1 MNNICY
7 FELPAQNLGKTT
19 AFYEKLFAWK
29 HGSSGAEY
37 AMVNPPSGIQGGLG
51 KETKTAVLYIEVEDI
66 TATLKE
72 IEAAGGATVLP
83 ETKIETDDGE
93 DFGKF
98 GLFKDPEGTLMGLWS
113 K

>member
-7 FELPAQNLGKTT
+7 FELPGKNLAKTT
-19 AFYEKLFAWK
+19 DFYDKLFDWK
-29 HGSSGAEY
+29 PQSSGENY
-37 AMVNPPSGIQGGLG
+37 AMINPPSGIQGGLG
-51 KETKTAVLYIEVEDI
+51 KETKAAILYIEVENI
-66 TATLKE
+66 PAKLKE

-83 ETKIETDDGE
+83 ETKIETDNGE

-98 GLFKDPEGTLMGLWS
+98 GLFKDLEGTLMGLWS